1 MIFNRH
7 LAKSIYFKVKTT
19 ELGGYCHDPLGAYVF
34 LTFTGEEHVNCFF
47 GFPLELLRTL
57 KSSSCCRRQA
67 DHLPP
72 LLLFKAVFLLGA
84 IINMCAKSFTQC
96 QEKWKGDHGK
106 CFSYYCAKAAQKEA
120 MEMSIV
126 VPFFFCCFQI
136 SLGNHMHTISITL
149 ANTEV
154 ESNYIIS
161 DKILL
166 SKKVQPDDID
176 LRATSKLLALEAF
189 PVRIGQRMSVNL
201 TSKMIGEVHPHGGL
215 CSAFHN

>member
-1 MIFNRH
+1 
-7 LAKSIYFKVKTT
+7 
-19 ELGGYCHDPLGAYVF
+19 
-34 LTFTGEEHVNCFF
+34 
-47 GFPLELLRTL
+47 
-57 KSSSCCRRQA
+57 
-67 DHLPP
+67 
-72 LLLFKAVFLLGA
+72 
-84 IINMCAKSFTQC
+84 
-96 QEKWKGDHGK
+96 
-106 CFSYYCAKAAQKEA
+106 
-120 MEMSIV
+120 
-126 VPFFFCCFQI
+126 
-136 SLGNHMHTISITL
+136 MHTISITL